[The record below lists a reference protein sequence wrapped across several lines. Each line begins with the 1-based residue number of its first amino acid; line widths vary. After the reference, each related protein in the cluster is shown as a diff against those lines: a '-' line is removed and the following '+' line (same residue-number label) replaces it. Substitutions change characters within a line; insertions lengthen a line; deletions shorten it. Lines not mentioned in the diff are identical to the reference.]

1 MQIPTPE
8 ELKQKRE
15 ALHLTQ
21 VDVAIKAGISQSM
34 IARIESGTVDPR
46 VSTLGKVVRVLVE
59 AERSRI
65 TASDVMCTPVYSV
78 LTTDPISRAVSIME
92 ERGISQL
99 PVLEQGMP
107 VGCISE
113 GAILKAVEEGRSPK
127 GHTAYIRDFME
138 SGFPTV
144 PPDADLNTIVHILQ
158 NNHAV
163 LVVDRGMIQGVITKH
178 DLIPLIT

>member
-1 MQIPTPE
+1 MQVPTPE

-21 VDVAIKAGISQSM
+21 VEVAQMAGISQSM
-34 IARIESGTVDPR
+34 IARIERGTVDPR

-59 AERSRI
+59 AERSTI

-99 PVLEQGMP
+99 PVLENGVPM
-107 VGCISE
+107 GCISE
-113 GAILKAVEEGRSPK
+113 GAILNAIEEGRSPR
-127 GHTAYIRDFME
+127 GQMAFIRDFME
-138 SGFPTV
+138 SGFPTI
-144 PPDADLNTIVHILQ
+144 PLDADLNTIVHILQ

-163 LVVDRGMIQGVITKH
+163 LVVDRGMIRGVITKH